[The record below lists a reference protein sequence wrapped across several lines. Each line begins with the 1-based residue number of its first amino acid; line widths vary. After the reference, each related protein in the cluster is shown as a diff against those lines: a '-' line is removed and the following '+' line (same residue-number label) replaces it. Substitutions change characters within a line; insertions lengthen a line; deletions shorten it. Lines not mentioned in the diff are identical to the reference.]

1 MAALSFYRQT
11 LRHIPANK
19 QPSSLHHCKR
29 NISTSC
35 THFIQGIQQQRN
47 SNSKTISKKQRII
60 NNYSKKYNNNTI
72 LHKRLLH
79 TTMPKHDIDIFQG
92 VESILVHIHDFTGLP
107 WYGTIICSTLAFRL
121 SFLPIVRKQILASEN
136 FKKASSDRQKAS
148 KLWEKTKGHRTFNS
162 MKIYLQTLHAIKK
175 KHDVRFL
182 PLFFNPIF
190 IQIPAF
196 ITFFM
201 TMRRMIRHAD
211 TTTSELA
218 TGGILWFDNLT
229 IPDETFLLPAFT
241 IGMMFL
247 NIERALAKK
256 PTGSEYHPN
265 SLFALKN
272 WLQAGFIFGFP
283 LISGFIPSGVFM
295 YWGTSA
301 TYTLVQSHLLE
312 NNRFRT
318 LIRVPLLPPS
328 VGGSGGGGGGGGNKY
343 DWGKTNSNVTDNN
356 ESKDKDSLDDDN
368 NKKNDKRNNLS
379 LNNVNELINA
389 NNNNNNNNDG
399 KRKTL
404 RISSQYKQHTLNFK
418 WPQS

>member
-1 MAALSFYRQT
+1 MVYQ
-11 LRHIPANK
+11 
-19 QPSSLHHCKR
+19 
-29 NISTSC
+29 
-35 THFIQGIQQQRN
+35 
-47 SNSKTISKKQRII
+47 
-60 NNYSKKYNNNTI
+60 
-72 LHKRLLH
+72 
-79 TTMPKHDIDIFQG
+79 
-92 VESILVHIHDFTGLP
+92 
-107 WYGTIICSTLAFRL
+107 YGTIICSTLAFRL

-196 ITFFM
+196 ITLFM

-256 PTGSEYHPN
+256 PTGSEYYPK

-283 LISGFIPSGVFM
+283 FISGFIPSGVFM

-328 VGGSGGGGGGGGNKY
+328 VGGGGGGGGNKY
-343 DWGKTNSNVTDNN
+343 DWGKTNRMLQIIT
-356 ESKDKDSLDDDN
+356 SKDKDSLDDDDDN
-368 NKKNDKRNNLS
+368 NNKKKNDKCNNLS
-379 LNNVNELINA
+379 LNNVNELMNVTIIIVMMA
-389 NNNNNNNNDG
+389 NEKD
-399 KRKTL
+399 
-404 RISSQYKQHTLNFK
+404 YV
-418 WPQS
+418 